1 MNNTLNTTNNTAPT
15 SSPAT
20 KTGNSFNNTNQGM
33 NRGGSRGGQQGG
45 RGRGGAGGR
54 PGGRGGA
61 PKDDSGLNSKAIDI
75 ARVTRVTGGGKR
87 FSFRTTM
94 IAGDGKGLVGVG
106 VAQGVDVAQSMN
118 KATNDAKKKM
128 VKVSLVEGSIA
139 HAITAKY
146 KSAVVMLKPAPKGH
160 GVKAGG
166 PVRVVARL
174 AGVENLTAK
183 LLSRTTNKIN
193 IARATIKALSMLHK
207 AK

>member
-1 MNNTLNTTNNTAPT
+1 MNNTLNTTNNIAPT
-15 SSPAT
+15 STDIKPA
-20 KTGNSFNNTNQGM
+20 NSFNNNQGM
-33 NRGGSRGGQQGG
+33 NRGGSRGGQGG
-45 RGRGGAGGR
+45 RGRGGSVGR

-128 VKVSLVEGSIA
+128 VKVSLIEGSIA